1 MADPLDPGAF
11 GADTSEDVTDWGQEN
26 IEANERDRQDR
37 AAKLPMVT
45 PGPWAIDDA
54 DQRIDGIGTVH
65 MYQVVD
71 PKGSVVVEFSNSGC
85 SEIVYEDDG
94 EGGGRHYD
102 YQAMANAKLIA
113 ASPEMYAAL
122 EHLVWK
128 IESGKDAF
136 VLLHAKAALAKA
148 RGDSI

>member
-1 MADPLDPGAF
+1 MADPRDPGAF
-11 GADTSEDVTDWGQEN
+11 GAYTNEDVTDWGQEN

-37 AAKLPMVT
+37 FARLPMVT
-45 PGPWAIDDA
+45 PGPWEIDDD

-65 MYQVVD
+65 MYRVVD
-71 PKGSVVVEFSNSGC
+71 PRGDVVVEFSNSGC
-85 SEIVYEDDG
+85 SEIVYEGDG
-94 EGGGRHYD
+94 EDGGKHYD
-102 YQAMANAKLIA
+102 YQVMANAKVIA

-122 EHLVWK
+122 EHLMWQ

-136 VLLHAKAALAKA
+136 VLTHAKAALAKA